1 MGAATL
7 NIVIEQGATFELTAT
22 WTDGGTLLT

>member
-7 NIVIEQGATFELTAT
+7 NIVIEQGATFELSAT
-22 WTDGGTLLT
+22 WTDGGRPG